1 MSKFYGKVGFV
12 KDMEVTPGVWQHVTT
27 ERNYYG
33 DVIRLDRRWDKANE
47 VNDHITLSEEIN
59 IVADTYLLDNLSF
72 IKYVE
77 VYGSKWKVSTIIPAY
92 PRIRLALG
100 GEYNGTDYQPTTP
113 TT

>member
-33 DVIRLDRRWDKANE
+33 DVIRLDRRWDQSTE
-47 VNDHITLSEEIN
+47 VNDRITLSEEIN
-59 IVADTYLLDNLSF
+59 IVADTYLLDNLSY

-77 VYGSKWKVSTIIPAY
+77 VYGSKWKVSTITPAY